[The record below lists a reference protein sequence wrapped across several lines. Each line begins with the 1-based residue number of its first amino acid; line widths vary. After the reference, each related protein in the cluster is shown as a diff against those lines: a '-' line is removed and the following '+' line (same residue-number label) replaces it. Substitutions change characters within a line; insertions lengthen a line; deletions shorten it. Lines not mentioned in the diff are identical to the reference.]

1 MSEDVIATGKEPR
14 PSLLKGFFFLLVIA
28 AAVAGLAAF
37 VLSQRSDDGPLVIT
51 EEPTPL
57 SVDVVQANLQASLD
71 LDEKF
76 TGIVAAK
83 RTSQLGFQSG
93 GRIAALNVDIGDRVT
108 EGQTLAVLDTRSL
121 RSQLSSAEAQVAEAI
136 ANHSLAMS
144 TVQRQQTLLE
154 KGHVAEQRVDE
165 AVAQASTARAR
176 IDAAEAQAQ
185 SLRVQIDLSRITA
198 PFPGVITERMYDEGA
213 IASPGAPV
221 FELVETSALEAR
233 IGLPSV
239 LASDL
244 EIGGVYSLEG
254 DRGPVDARLRSV
266 TGVINAGQ
274 RTVASVFDILDPE
287 AVSVGAVVRLQMARQ
302 VSESGLWVPVTAL
315 SEGQRGLWSLYI
327 ARQEADGWRVR
338 PGLVEI
344 IQSEGDRAYVRGAVS
359 DGDHIIVDGLQRI
372 APGQRV
378 IPRLDQT
385 AAAADEG

>member
-254 DRGPVDARLRSV
+254 DRGPVDAPCGPS
-266 TGVINAGQ
+266 
-274 RTVASVFDILDPE
+274 
-287 AVSVGAVVRLQMARQ
+287 
-302 VSESGLWVPVTAL
+302 
-315 SEGQRGLWSLYI
+315 
-327 ARQEADGWRVR
+327 
-338 PGLVEI
+338 
-344 IQSEGDRAYVRGAVS
+344 RA
-359 DGDHIIVDGLQRI
+359 
-372 APGQRV
+372 
-378 IPRLDQT
+378 
-385 AAAADEG
+385 

>member
-1 MSEDVIATGKEPR
+1 MSDDTTATERQPR
-14 PSLLKGFFFLLVIA
+14 PSILKGLLFLLVVA
-28 AAVAGLAAF
+28 AAVAALAVF
-37 VLSQRSDDGPLVIT
+37 VLSQRSDEGPLVIT
-51 EEPTPL
+51 ETPTPL
-57 SVDVVQANLQASLD
+57 SVDVVKASLQTSLD

-76 TGIVAAK
+76 TGIVTAK
-83 RTSQLGFQSG
+83 RTSQLGFQGG
-93 GRIAALNVDIGDRVT
+93 GRIAALNADIGDRVVN
-108 EGQTLAVLDTRSL
+108 GQTLAVLDTRSL
-121 RSQLSSAEAQVAEAI
+121 RSQLSSAEAQIAEAI

-165 AVAQASTARAR
+165 AVAQASTAQAR

-185 SLRVQIDLSRITA
+185 ALRVQIDLSRITA

-221 FELVETSALEAR
+221 FELVETGALEAR

-239 LASDL
+239 LAAEL
-244 EIGGVYSLEG
+244 ETGSVYTLEG

-274 RTVASVFDILDPE
+274 RTVTSVFDILDPQ
-287 AVSVGAVVRLQMARQ
+287 AVSVGAVVRLQMARE
-302 VSESGLWVPVTAL
+302 VSEPGLWVPVTAL
-315 SEGQRGLWSLYI
+315 AEGQRGLWSLYI
-327 ARQEADGWRVR
+327 ARQESDGWRAR

-344 IQSEGDRAYVRGAVS
+344 IQSEGERAYVRGAVS

-378 IPRLDQT
+378 TPRLDQT
-385 AAAADEG
+385 AAADGR